1 MIEHELSPVPA
12 CQDDKNRRKQRHSN
26 TDREHDL
33 AAEGQPY
40 SPVHPRKRNQ
50 HYGSDGMIPARG
62 PLADTFDS
70 EQFDRAGYARKNTE
84 TESKPGRPQT
94 DTHPE
99 CVGAIP
105 IKKVCAESG
114 NDKSDRKGHRH
125 RVNGMSGNRNGR
137 TGIQPLDPLHAK
149 IFHCEILPNDGTI
162 TQSRYAGFNL
172 GILVLVLLC
181 SGCAGPL
188 STLEPAGP
196 ASESIAE
203 LWWVMLAGATLLFL
217 LVSGILGL
225 GFLRPEAGKNISPR
239 FWLIGGGLLLPVIV
253 LIPLMA
259 YAILSGERLLAHP
272 NARNVVTIKVVAG
285 LSGWRFNY
293 ADHAGDAETS
303 DLLYL
308 PVGRPVDLVVT
319 SSDVI
324 HSFWI
329 PRLGGKIDAIPGHQN
344 KIRLSASQ
352 PGIYRGVCAEFCGPP
367 HTTMNFIA
375 EAIEFDA
382 FETRMR
388 NLAGEAK

>member
-1 MIEHELSPVPA
+1 MIEYELSPVPT
-12 CQDDKNRRKQRHSN
+12 CQDDKNRRQQRHSHA
-26 TDREHDL
+26 DREHDL
-33 AAEGQPY
+33 AAEGQTY
-40 SPVHPRKRNQ
+40 SPVHARKGNQ
-50 HYGSDGMIPARG
+50 HHCRNGMIPARG
-62 PLADTFDS
+62 TLADTFDS
-70 EQFDRAGYARKNTE
+70 EQFDCAGYARKNTE
-84 TESKPGRPQT
+84 TESKSRGPQA
-94 DTHPE
+94 DAHPE
-99 CVGAIP
+99 CVAAIP
-105 IKKVCAESG
+105 IEKVCSESG
-114 NDKSDRKGHRH
+114 DNKSDRKGHRH
-125 RVNGMSGNRNGR
+125 RVNGVSSNRDGG
-137 TGIQPLDPLHAK
+137 TGIQPLDTLHAK
-149 IFHCEILPNDGTI
+149 IFHREILPNDGTI
-162 TQSRYAGFNL
+162 TQSGYTGFNL
-172 GILVLVLLC
+172 CILVLVLLC
-181 SGCAGPL
+181 GGCAGPL

-225 GFLRPEAGKNISPR
+225 GFLRPGAGKNISQR
-239 FWLIGGGLLLPVIV
+239 FWLLGGGLILPAIV

-293 ADHAGDAETS
+293 PDHAGDAETF

-324 HSFWI
+324 HGFWI

-344 KIRLSASQ
+344 KIRISASH
-352 PGIYRGVCAEFCGPP
+352 PGTYRGICAEFCGPP

-382 FETRMR
+382 FEARMR
-388 NLAGEAK
+388 NLAGETK